1 MCLNHL
7 TLNSKLI
14 STSDLITV
22 FLAIFLV
29 IGCKNKDPQISQ
41 DISIIPE
48 PLELEVNDGYFK
60 VNEKTQIIV
69 NLEEKKVKEIAQYFV
84 DQLNL
89 ASGYSLEISSSSRN
103 NAAKNSAQ
111 LFSKW
116 KWQDL
121 VSFY

>member
-1 MCLNHL
+1 M
-7 TLNSKLI
+7 
-14 STSDLITV
+14 ITV

-111 LFSKW
+111 LFSRW